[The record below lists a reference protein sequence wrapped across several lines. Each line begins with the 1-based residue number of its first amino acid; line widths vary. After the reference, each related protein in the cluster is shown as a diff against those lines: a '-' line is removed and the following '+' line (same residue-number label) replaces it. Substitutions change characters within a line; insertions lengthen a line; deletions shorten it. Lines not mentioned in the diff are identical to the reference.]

1 MVISANVKKGFV
13 LVVVLTGLGG
23 LVIYEHGSRRVAVT
37 VLAVPAPIPAV
48 EMVHV
53 TRTGSHY
60 HKAGCPSLESSDI
73 TESKA
78 LAVSQGLTP
87 CKKCGG

>member
-1 MVISANVKKGFV
+1 
-13 LVVVLTGLGG
+13 
-23 LVIYEHGSRRVAVT
+23 VIYEHGSKRVAVT
-37 VLAVPAPIPAV
+37 VLAAPIPAV